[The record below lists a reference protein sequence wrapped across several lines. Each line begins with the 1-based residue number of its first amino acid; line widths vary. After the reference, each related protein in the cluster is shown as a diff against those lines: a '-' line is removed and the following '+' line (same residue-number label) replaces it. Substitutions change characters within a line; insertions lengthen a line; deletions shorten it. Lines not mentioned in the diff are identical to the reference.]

1 MIGAILTVA
10 RRDFAATVFNKS
22 FLLWLLMPLIFMT
35 VSPLIGFFVG
45 SQVARP
51 GSSSVALVDPER
63 RLEPHLIRAV
73 DEARAR
79 AGYDDLRERF
89 ADLRPDTPFPEEL
102 APPPDAL
109 QSPRLAELAR
119 PGALEALANRLD
131 LDSKLGFGPSLSSFI
146 PVIATVSADGDPAAT
161 AARLL
166 RLDNGGDGARYAAV
180 LLVDA
185 GGERLV
191 VGKGAVDVD
200 RITRLVND
208 ARQYR
213 DAPAAIAVADAARK
227 PLIVEKKVD
236 RRADNERASRLLMAN
251 GAVFALFMLIAI
263 MSQILLSNMVEEK
276 ANKVIEVLVASVPVP
291 AIFAGKLIGMLAVS
305 MVGLGVWGT
314 AGAVVSAAIAP
325 ALPAGLLPTPAV
337 GWPVFMLLAVGYFVT
352 AYLIFGAVYLGI
364 GSLCSSIRE
373 VQSLSMP
380 ATIVT
385 TVTLILTISGAG
397 NPDGGL
403 ASVLRVVPFSSPYM
417 MLATA
422 AVEPKFGFHALA
434 MLWQLA
440 FAALVVWQSS
450 RLFRRGVLHAGP
462 APKLFGKK
470 G

>member
-1 MIGAILTVA
+1 MIRAVLTVA
-10 RRDFAATVFNKS
+10 RRDFAATVFNKG
-22 FLLWLLMPLIFMT
+22 FLIWLLMPLIFVT
-35 VSPLIGFFVG
+35 ISPLIGFTVG
-45 SQVARP
+45 SQMARP
-51 GSSSVALVDPER
+51 ATSSVALVDPEG
-63 RLEPHLIRAV
+63 RLAPHLMRAV
-73 DEARAR
+73 AEARAR
-79 AGYDDLRERF
+79 AGYADLRERF
-89 ADLRPDTPFPEEL
+89 GDLRPDAAFPPEL
-102 APPPDAL
+102 ATPPDAL
-109 QSPRLAELAR
+109 SAERLAGLAR
-119 PGALEALANRLD
+119 PAALEAMAERLD
-131 LDSKLGFGPSLSSFI
+131 LASKFGGGPSRRERVPL
-146 PVIATVSADGDPAAT
+146 IAVVSADGDPEAT

-166 RLDNGGDGARYAAV
+166 RIEDGGERARFAAI
-180 LLVDA
+180 LLVD
-185 GGERLV
+185 GRGERLI
-191 VGKGAVDVD
+191 VGKGAVDID
-200 RITRLVND
+200 RVTALVND

-213 DAPAAIAVADAARK
+213 DAPAATAAADAARQ
-227 PLIVEKKVD
+227 PLAVEKRVD
-236 RRADNERASRLLMAN
+236 RRADNARTARLLMAN
-251 GAVFALFMLIAI
+251 VAVFGLFMLIAI

-291 AIFAGKLIGMLAVS
+291 AIFAGKLVGMLAVS
-305 MVGLGVWGT
+305 LVGLGVWGA
-314 AGAVVSAAIAP
+314 AGAVVSAAVAP

-337 GWPVFMLLAVGYFVT
+337 GWGVFALLSVGYFVT

-403 ASVLRVVPFSSPYM
+403 AGVLRVVPFSSPYM

-422 AVEPKFGFHALA
+422 AVEPRLGMHLLA

-440 FAALVVWQSS
+440 FAALVVWQSA

>member
-1 MIGAILTVA
+1 MIRAVLTVA
-10 RRDFAATVFNKS
+10 RRDFAATVFNKG
-22 FLLWLLMPLIFMT
+22 FLIWLLMPLVFVTI
-35 VSPLIGFFVG
+35 SPLIGFTVG
-45 SQVARP
+45 SQMARP
-51 GSSSVALVDPER
+51 ATSGVALVDPDG
-63 RLEPHLIRAV
+63 RLAPFLTRAV

-79 AGYDDLRERF
+79 AGYADLRERF
-89 ADLRPDTPFPEEL
+89 ADLRPDASYPAEL
-102 APPPDAL
+102 SPPPDAL
-109 QSPRLAELAR
+109 SSARLAELAR

-131 LDSKLGFGPSLSSFI
+131 LDGGFGGGPTRRERV
-146 PVIATVSADGDPAAT
+146 PAIAILSADGDAEAV
-161 AARLL
+161 ADRLL
-166 RLDNGGDGARYAAV
+166 RLDDDGEGARYAAV
-180 LLVDA
+180 LVVDA
-185 GGERLV
+185 KGERLL

-200 RITRLVND
+200 RVTALVND

-213 DAPAAIAVADAARK
+213 DAPAAIAAADAARQ
-227 PLIVEKKVD
+227 PLVVEKKVD
-236 RRADNERASRLLMAN
+236 RRADNARTARLLMAN
-251 GAVFALFMLIAI
+251 AAVFALFMLIAI

-305 MVGLGVWGT
+305 LVGLGVWGA
-314 AGAVVSAAIAP
+314 AGAVVAAAVAP

-337 GWPVFMLLAVGYFVT
+337 GWGVFALLAVGYFVT

-403 ASVLRVVPFSSPYM
+403 ASVLRIVPFSSPYM

-422 AVEPKFGFHALA
+422 AVEAKLGMHPLA